1 MVTRTDDQATDALFR
16 ALADST
22 RRDILRRAIGEEQSI
37 SSLAERY
44 SMSFAAVQ
52 KHVSV
57 LERSALIGKHRRGKE
72 QIVRARPE
80 TLRRAAQLLGEFEQL
95 WAERIGRIDA
105 LLLDAD
111 AQPDAAGTSSP
122 TTPTSTT
129 APTTSTS
136 IPTTSTSP
144 TTPTEKGRR
153 S

>member
-80 TLRRAAQLLGEFEQL
+80 TLRRAAHLLGEFEQL
-95 WAERIGRIDA
+95 WAERIGRIDD

-111 AQPDAAGTSSP
+111 APPDAVGTSSP
-122 TTPTSTT
+122 AAHTTT
-129 APTTSTS
+129 TS